1 MKSKS
6 QKNIQQLKNKS
17 PPGYTSEIAFL
28 MINLFILKFYSER
41 FFDAMSFFN
50 ISIPIMLYLVG
61 CLIIN
66 LLDFVKQ
73 MHIDEMTGSPV
84 EEDEN
89 SNESSIF
96 DQIISPVQVKLLNRI
111 VRDLCAYFGVYYLSS
126 QIDTVFALKE
136 DRLDKL
142 HLNLQFKISIVLIE
156 LALVTQILIVR
167 YKRSEILKA

>member
-1 MKSKS
+1 
-6 QKNIQQLKNKS
+6 
-17 PPGYTSEIAFL
+17 

-96 DQIISPVQVKLLNRI
+96 D
-111 VRDLCAYFGVYYLSS
+111 
-126 QIDTVFALKE
+126 
-136 DRLDKL
+136 
-142 HLNLQFKISIVLIE
+142 
-156 LALVTQILIVR
+156 
-167 YKRSEILKA
+167 

>member
-1 MKSKS
+1 
-6 QKNIQQLKNKS
+6 
-17 PPGYTSEIAFL
+17 

-89 SNESSIF
+89 TNESSIF
-96 DQIISPVQVKLLNRI
+96 D
-111 VRDLCAYFGVYYLSS
+111 
-126 QIDTVFALKE
+126 
-136 DRLDKL
+136 
-142 HLNLQFKISIVLIE
+142 
-156 LALVTQILIVR
+156 
-167 YKRSEILKA
+167 